1 MALLA
6 GIFNGDEVRLV
17 RDYENQ
23 YDPNA
28 VEVRTGGELLGFIP
42 RTQAPLLAPRMDA
55 GATTS
60 ASVVSVER
68 NQQSPQ
74 VVVEISIELNSD

>member
-42 RTQAPLLAPRMDA
+42 RTQARLLAPRMDA

-60 ASVVSVER
+60 ASVVNVER